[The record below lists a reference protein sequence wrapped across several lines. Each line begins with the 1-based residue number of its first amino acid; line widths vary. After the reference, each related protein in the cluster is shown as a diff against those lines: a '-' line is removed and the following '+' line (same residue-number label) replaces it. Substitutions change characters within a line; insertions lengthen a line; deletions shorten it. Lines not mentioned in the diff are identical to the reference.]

1 MAPTLSL
8 LLGALLLP
16 VFAWSDEA
24 PATAAIAEATT
35 TNAPAPARAAVRMLV
50 QSSPLAG
57 SQYYGADTLWAAMA
71 PGDALTLHR
80 EPENPHDPRAVR
92 VEWRGAKLGYLPRR
106 ENAVVAAALDRGE
119 ALEARISR
127 LTRHANPWRRVE
139 VQVWVRL

>member
-1 MAPTLSL
+1 MAPTLTL
-8 LLGALLLP
+8 LLSALLLP

-24 PATAAIAEATT
+24 PATASVEKATT
-35 TNAPAPARAAVRMLV
+35 TNAPAPPQTAVRMLV

-71 PGDALTLHR
+71 TGDALTLHR
-80 EPENPHDPRAVR
+80 EPENPHDSRAVR

-106 ENAVVAAALDRGE
+106 ENAAVAAALDRGE

>member
-106 ENAVVAAALDRGE
+106 ENAAVAAALDRGE